1 MKNFNLIRFKQQ
13 RGFVLAVSM
22 IFLVIMTGLAVTA
35 IRRSS
40 LDEKS
45 AGNLRAQN
53 LAFQAAE
60 RALRFCEG
68 ALDLAAGSAGICSK
82 KTGLLGILATVNILG
97 GTDDAVN
104 QSKEADG
111 NNPQANFPGLWEAQV
126 NWTGGAPIATQI
138 ANVATDPDFVANVAQ
153 QPQCMV
159 EEWRFAPFESD
170 PKLNPK
176 PALVIT
182 ARGVGSTASAV
193 VWLQE
198 TIRCGTQ

>member
-35 IRRSS
+35 IRRST

-60 RALRFCEG
+60 RALRFCEST
-68 ALDLAAGSAGICSK
+68 LDLAAGSANICSK
-82 KTGLLGILATVNILG
+82 KNGLIGILASVNILG
-97 GTDDAVN
+97 GIDDVIN
-104 QSKEADG
+104 PSREGDS
-111 NNPQANFPGLWEAQV
+111 NNPQANFPELWDDQN
-126 NWTGGAPIATQI
+126 NWTGNTPIATRI

-153 QPQCMV
+153 QPQCMI
-159 EEWRFAPFESD
+159 EAWAFAPRAGLDKS
-170 PKLNPK
+170 PK
-176 PALVIT
+176 PAYVIT

-198 TIRCGTQ
+198 TVRCGR

>member
-1 MKNFNLIRFKQQ
+1 MKKFSVIKGKHE

-35 IRRSS
+35 IRRST

-68 ALDLAAGSAGICSK
+68 ALDLTAGSAGICEGK
-82 KTGLLGILATVNILG
+82 PGLAGILASVNILG
-97 GTDDAVN
+97 RVGDMSHPAR
-104 QSKEADG
+104 EADPY
-111 NNPQANFPGLWEAQV
+111 NPQANFPEQWKTQE
-126 NWTGGAPIATQI
+126 NWTGNNPIATRI
-138 ANVATDPDFVANVAQ
+138 ANVASDPDFVANVAQ
-153 QPQCMV
+153 QPQCMI
-159 EEWRFAPFESD
+159 EAWSFAARPGLGES
-170 PKLNPK
+170 PKS
-176 PALVIT
+176 AYVIT

-198 TIRCGTQ
+198 TVRCGT